1 VDHAAAGVYRAPN
14 APAVSACLQ
23 RIVEVAT
30 LGTANLRRV
39 TGIFR
44 RMTSK
49 ENVEPSRANLPP
61 SAKENLELLSQFKDH
76 EEAQISG
83 LQLAIERVSRIF
95 GSPAFFAFALAFIV
109 VWIAVNMWG
118 MNHGWRHVDPPPF
131 SWLQGLVSCSA
142 LLLTVAVLIRQNR
155 MAQVAEH
162 RAHLDLQINLL
173 TEQKVTK
180 LLQIMDAPRRDSAE
194 RHGRPDDETSEM
206 TKPADT
212 HALMHAIKEQTD
224 R

>member
-1 VDHAAAGVYRAPN
+1 VN
-14 APAVSACLQ
+14 
-23 RIVEVAT
+23 
-30 LGTANLRRV
+30 TAIASERSENSGALAR
-39 TGIFR
+39 IFR
-44 RMTSK
+44 GMATDNPATSHL
-49 ENVEPSRANLPP
+49 PS
-61 SAKENLELLSQFKDH
+61 SAKENLELLSRFKDV

-83 LQLAIERVSRIF
+83 LQLAIERISRFF
-95 GSPAFFAFALAFIV
+95 GSPAYFAFAVAFIAL
-109 VWIAVNMWG
+109 WIAINAYG
-118 MNHGWRHVDPPPF
+118 MRHGWRHVDAPPF
-131 SWLQGLVSCSA
+131 FWLQGWLSSNA

-180 LLQIMDAPRRDSAE
+180 TLQIIDELRRDLTALRGHPDAE
-194 RHGRPDDETSEM
+194 VTEM

-212 HALMHAIKEQTD
+212 HALMHAIKQKQGD

>member
-1 VDHAAAGVYRAPN
+1 
-14 APAVSACLQ
+14 
-23 RIVEVAT
+23 
-30 LGTANLRRV
+30 
-39 TGIFR
+39 
-44 RMTSK
+44 M
-49 ENVEPSRANLPP
+49 SR
-61 SAKENLELLSQFKDH
+61 FKDR
-76 EEAQISG
+76 EEEQISG
-83 LQLAIERVSRIF
+83 IQLAIEHISRFF

-109 VWIAVNMWG
+109 IWVAVNTWG
-118 MNHGWRHVDPPPF
+118 LNHGWRYVDKPPF
-131 SWLQGLVSCSA
+131 NWLQGMVSCNA

-180 LLQIMDAPRRDSAE
+180 LLQIIDGPRRDLTAP
-194 RHGRPDDETSEM
+194 HGQQDHEVSEM

-212 HALMHAIKEQTD
+212 HALMHAIKEKQTD